1 MEVLRGM
8 QGPGSEGSNPRGH
21 EWQPFIPSDGPGRTK
36 REGPHIMV
44 LCEVRSTILSSDA
57 LSVISLPSHHPI
69 RSHY

>member
-21 EWQPFIPSDGPGRTK
+21 EWQPFIPSDGPRRK
-36 REGPHIMV
+36 EIEGPHNMV
-44 LCEVRSTILSSDA
+44 LCEMRWTISSSDA
-57 LSVISLPSHHPI
+57 LSVISQPSHHPI